1 MNSTRGRVFRCSDCR
16 GWQLESIGSDIAG
29 GDDCR
34 SFDHEDDR
42 THRRT
47 RTVHNP
53 LGYHEALLRSKVD
66 GPTLQINDEV
76 SFEDEEELIIA
87 IVLVPVVL
95 ALQHPKSNDGVIHLA
110 KGLVVPPVGARLD
123 HRRNIDHA

>member
-1 MNSTRGRVFRCSDCR
+1 MKSTHGRALRCSDCR

-29 GDDCR
+29 GGDCR

-53 LGYHEALLRSKVD
+53 LGDHEALLRPKVD
-66 GPTLQINDEV
+66 GPALQINDEV

-95 ALQHPKSNDGVIHLA
+95 ALQHPKPNDGVIHLA
-110 KGLVVPPVGARLD
+110 KGLVVPTVGARLD
-123 HRRNIDHA
+123 HRRDIDHA